1 MILKFV
7 KNSAPSAG
15 KKAKPPL
22 EAFSRP
28 SSNKNTRK
36 PVGPGVKSSSPI
48 SKIQIKDRKKIT
60 YVKSKQILP
69 GSNEGK

>member
-7 KNSAPSAG
+7 KNRAPSAG
-15 KKAKPPL
+15 KKLQPPL

-36 PVGPGVKSSSPI
+36 PVGPGVRSSSPRNL
-48 SKIQIKDRKKIT
+48 KIKIKIRQT
-60 YVKSKQILP
+60 KSQVNKL
-69 GSNEGK
+69 

>member
-48 SKIQIKDRKKIT
+48 SRNLKNKTKFVKLKIEKKLIE
-60 YVKSKQILP
+60 K
-69 GSNEGK
+69 